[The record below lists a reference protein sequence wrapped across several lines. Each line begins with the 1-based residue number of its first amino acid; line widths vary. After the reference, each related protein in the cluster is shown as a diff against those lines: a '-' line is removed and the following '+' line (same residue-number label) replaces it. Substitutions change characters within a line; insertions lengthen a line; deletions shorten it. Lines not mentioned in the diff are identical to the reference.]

1 MFQTSENYNNIQE
14 PTNKQNFNK
23 IVKIFHNTN
32 CKAEYTICLME
43 CVIYTLQCVGKN
55 KTPSKIRLNN
65 HWKDVK
71 DPKTILADNTFK
83 KVVIDLTNT
92 QGSR

>member
-1 MFQTSENYNNIQE
+1 
-14 PTNKQNFNK
+14 
-23 IVKIFHNTN
+23 
-32 CKAEYTICLME
+32 ME
-43 CVIYTLQCVGKN
+43 CVICTLQSVGKN